1 MIELQIALDGDLSA
15 ALDVLAQVHPFVD
28 IAEIGTPLVF
38 REGMRAVR
46 EIRAAY
52 PQLTLVADLKI
63 MDAGGAEADIAFRAG
78 ADCATVMALAS
89 DATIASALASAR
101 AHGKR
106 IMIDMMQVADPL
118 ARARQLLGL
127 GCDLLCLHR
136 AHDMESAQA
145 SPYAQLAQLR
155 AALPT
160 ARLAIAG
167 GVKLDTLE
175 PILPQRPQVIIVGS
189 GITAAPDPGATARQ
203 FHERIS
209 HDRAQ

>member
-1 MIELQIALDGDLSA
+1 VTELQIALDGELSA

-28 IAEIGTPLVF
+28 IVEIGTPLVF

-46 EIRAAY
+46 ELRAAY

-63 MDAGGAEADIAFRAG
+63 MDAGEAEADIAFRAG

-89 DATIASALASAR
+89 DATISGALASAR

-106 IMIDMMQVADPL
+106 IMIDMMQVAGPL
-118 ARARQLLGL
+118 LRARQLLGL
-127 GCDLLCLHR
+127 GCDLLCLHT
-136 AHDMESAQA
+136 AHDLQSSQE

-155 AALPT
+155 AALP
-160 ARLAIAG
+160 AAQLAIAG

-175 PILPQRPQVIIVGS
+175 QILPLQPQVIIVGS
-189 GITAAPDPGATARQ
+189 GITAGPDPGATARR
-203 FHERIS
+203 FHERIV
-209 HDRAQ
+209 HDTAP